1 MILDNED
8 KCSEY
13 CSNNEP
19 LFNTIISLGQRRLEL
34 LLEYLSNW
42 LSERSED
49 EALLSSIVNDSDEFE
64 KNHEWLTKWIYSS
77 LVCLQLPLDAQVHS
91 SLRVIAKACIK
102 IRSSVK
108 NSDDQ
113 DSNLKVLPF
122 NLLICIIAK
131 SFDQLD
137 LVD

>member
-1 MILDNED
+1 MSLDNED

-13 CSNNEP
+13 CCNNDP

-42 LSERSED
+42 LCERSED
-49 EALLSSIVNDSDEFE
+49 ETLLNSIVNNSGDFE
-64 KNHEWLTKWIYSS
+64 KNHEWLTKWIYSCIS
-77 LVCLQLPLDAQVHS
+77 CLQFPLDAHVHN

-102 IRSSVK
+102 VR
-108 NSDDQ
+108 
-113 DSNLKVLPF
+113 SNLKINEEEGSILNVLPF

-131 SFDQLD
+131 SFDQFD
-137 LVD
+137 LAD